1 MKRIILF
8 FVLCFTSLYA
18 SANAHVFYDFASA
31 SYIVENNRQE
41 VRPIA
46 SITKI
51 ITAITVL
58 ESGVNLDELV
68 KVNGR
73 SYGFVPNGALMSRM
87 DLMRAMLISSD
98 NRAAEALANHH
109 PGGFLMFVLA
119 ANKYLESHAL
129 YNTRIVDSSGLLPG
143 NVSTAHELIEL
154 LALIKNNHVIRSIAS
169 ERYTSVNAPKGKK
182 TVTIN
187 LRNTNPEI
195 FTYDN
200 ILISKTGYT
209 SPAGRCVL
217 MLVEKKQELY
227 GIVVLGQ
234 KNVKDRSKIVK
245 ELLSVNYEPNIYPKF
260 KTIITDFDLPK
271 LDETFTK

>member
-143 NVSTAHELIEL
+143 NVSTAHELIESDGTSTVL
-154 LALIKNNHVIRSIAS
+154 FAANNKLFKLNSS
-169 ERYTSVNAPKGKK
+169 NAVVELTYGGGGSAP
-182 TVTIN
+182 TI
-187 LRNTNPEI
+187 T
-195 FTYDN
+195 
-200 ILISKTGYT
+200 
-209 SPAGRCVL
+209 A
-217 MLVEKKQELY
+217 
-227 GIVVLGQ
+227 
-234 KNVKDRSKIVK
+234 
-245 ELLSVNYEPNIYPKF
+245 
-260 KTIITDFDLPK
+260 
-271 LDETFTK
+271 